1 MRDERELLTDCLRRL
16 NTLGLPYLL
25 TGSMASNYWGVPRT
39 THDLDF
45 VVRLTAADV
54 PAVVGAF
61 ANDFFIQESAV
72 RAAFSPPHQFNAL
85 DNASALKVDFWV
97 LGDAPFEQAMFGR
110 RHLVSLFGEPAWI
123 ASAEDVLL
131 HKLYWDALTPS
142 ERQRTD
148 AAGIAAV
155 QRDRLDLAYLR
166 QWARSLG
173 VEARLDDVLR
183 GNIPLKET

>member
-1 MRDERELLTDCLRRL
+1 MRSEQELLTDCLRRL
-16 NTLGLPYLL
+16 NASGLAYML

-45 VVRLTAADV
+45 VVRLTTADV
-54 PAVVGAF
+54 PAVVHAF
-61 ANDFFIQESAV
+61 GQDFFLQESAV
-72 RAAFSPPHQFNAL
+72 RAALSAPHQFNAL

-97 LGDAPFEQAMFGR
+97 LRDDPFEQSMFAR
-110 RHLVSLFGEPAWI
+110 RRSVSLFGEPAWV

-142 ERQRTD
+142 DRQRHD

-155 QRDRLDLAYLR
+155 QRDRLDVAYLR
-166 QWARSLG
+166 QWAAILH
-173 VEARLDDVLR
+173 VEARLEELLR
-183 GNIPLKET
+183 GDITPKAT

>member
-1 MRDERELLTDCLRRL
+1 MRNEQELLTDCLRRL
-16 NTLGLPYLL
+16 NGSGLAYML

-45 VVRLTAADV
+45 VVRLSAADV

-61 ANDFFIQESAV
+61 ANDFFLQESAIQ
-72 RAAFSPPHQFNAL
+72 AAFLPPHQFNAL

-97 LGDAPFEQAMFGR
+97 LRDHPFEQAMFAR
-110 RHLVSLFGEPAWI
+110 RQQVSLFGEPAWI

-131 HKLYWDALTPS
+131 HKLYWDALS
-142 ERQRTD
+142 ASDRQRGD

-155 QRDRLDLAYLR
+155 QGDRLDVAYLR
-166 QWARSLG
+166 QWARALG
-173 VEARLDDVLR
+173 LEARLDDVL
-183 GNIPLKET
+183 GGKIPLKDT